1 MEGRSWV
8 VGLTLILPAILIGI
22 TVIEFAINPRSIL
35 VLLTVM
41 VGGVLYLQTYTE
53 AT

>member
-8 VGLTLILPAILIGI
+8 VVLTLILPAILIGI
-22 TVIEFAINPRSIL
+22 TIVKFAINPLSIL
-35 VLLTVM
+35 VLLTIM

-53 AT
+53 AA

>member
-8 VGLTLILPAILIGI
+8 VILTLIIPAILIGI
-22 TVIEFAINPRSIL
+22 TVVAFAINPLSIL
-35 VLLTVM
+35 VLLTIM

-53 AT
+53 AV